1 VFSSW
6 FVPLDRVGGQECSPH
21 TSAIKL
27 RHPRRLRLVPR
38 GADPAAQ
45 LFQREGFVQETY
57 VEINDLVVGKSF
69 SGVAEDEPCC
79 ALRTAA
85 ILRSSER
92 GSQKL
97 TLGPPSEG
105 RTRSVYP
112 IWEASQ
118 SGMSES
124 SMPPDLQLCRNRAE
138 PLLPKAKFA
147 FVNQTPARA
156 SN

>member
-1 VFSSW
+1 MFSSW
-6 FVPLDRVGGQECSPH
+6 FVPLDRVGGQECSPD

-97 TLGPPSEG
+97 PLGPPSEG
-105 RTRSVYP
+105 MTRSVYP
-112 IWEASQ
+112 IWKQANLE
-118 SGMSES
+118 
-124 SMPPDLQLCRNRAE
+124 
-138 PLLPKAKFA
+138 
-147 FVNQTPARA
+147 
-156 SN
+156 